1 MSFLPADTEPNVL
14 MDWVVANDVARPNV
28 VATRHVSILI
38 VQRDVITVERRW
50 RRLNRSGRRRICRAR
65 AEANPANKTD
75 QD

>member
-14 MDWVVANDVARPNV
+14 MNWIVTDDVVRPNV

-50 RRLNRSGRRRICRAR
+50 RRLNWSGRRGICRAR
-65 AEANPANKTD
+65 AEANPANKTNLD
-75 QD
+75 